1 MTRGE
6 GGESSMGLSK
16 ENVAAT
22 PSSLA
27 PPGEGTGAIPEE
39 KEEDAASQDGAAGD
53 EIDKKPKE
61 IWIHYDDF
69 VRCFK

>member
-1 MTRGE
+1 
-6 GGESSMGLSK
+6 MGLSK

-27 PPGEGTGAIPEE
+27 PPGEGGAGAIPEE
-39 KEEDAASQDGAAGD
+39 KEDDALSQDGLRGD
-53 EIDKKPKE
+53 ETPKKPKE
-61 IWIHYDDF
+61 IWIHYDEF